1 MIYCY
6 HKKENKKLMI
16 TFDDGILKIYEVEN
30 LSAAGDKPVK
40 GLKLK
45 TAEKYSIGE
54 LGVTRFYYAMQNN
67 QQIDIVANVNL
78 NNLIRVNDVAVDE
91 YGNQFLIRMVQLSND
106 DGIRYMRLS
115 LERLKQNYAKIKNC

>member
-1 MIYCY
+1 
-6 HKKENKKLMI
+6 MI

-78 NNLIRVNDVAVDE
+78 NILIRVNDVAVDE

-115 LERLKQNYAKIKNC
+115 MERLKQNYAKIKDC